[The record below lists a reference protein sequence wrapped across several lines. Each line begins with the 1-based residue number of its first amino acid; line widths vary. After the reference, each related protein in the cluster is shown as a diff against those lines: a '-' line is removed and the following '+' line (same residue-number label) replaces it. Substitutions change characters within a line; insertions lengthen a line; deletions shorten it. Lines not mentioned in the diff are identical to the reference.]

1 MSSPLFKGSEKPN
14 SDRKTVQFSD
24 ATSIRRIQ
32 GTKIDI
38 FIRELNFKRAD
49 GQQVGRIQSKAGISM
64 APEEVLADDEQIIGV
79 YGEYSYTI
87 DSLSIIV
94 WRPFPLKELKEIG
107 LCQT

>member
-1 MSSPLFKGSEKPN
+1 MQL
-14 SDRKTVQFSD
+14 SD
-24 ATSIRRIQ
+24 APSIRRIQ
-32 GTKIDI
+32 GSHYD
-38 FIRELNFKRAD
+38 FYIRELNFKRAD
-49 GQQVGRIQSKAGISM
+49 GQLVGMIQSQAGISM